1 MSMNSNMALVRRI
14 AMSVKQNHGRAF
26 LVGGYVRDKRMGKAS
41 KDLDV
46 EVHGLNLKT
55 LEKILTDVKRQTSN
69 VKRRDASGACP
80 ERSRREMRAT
90 NLVGKSFGVF
100 KIGDVD
106 VALARRDSKTAPGQG
121 RKPQVAHDL
130 NLTLDQA
137 SRRRDLTIN
146 AMYLDP
152 LTHEVLDPQ
161 GGLKDLKNKVLRH
174 VDAKRFG
181 DDPLRVLRLMQFAG
195 RFGFK
200 IHPDTVKLSRKINLK
215 HLSKERVGE
224 EWNKLLLKSP
234 NPSVGLKAAKD
245 LNIFKQLHPDLD
257 RLSVSDWK
265 SALVSADRIS
275 GRTELRATSYELR
288 YACLCYW
295 LKNDAKAKKFL
306 EQVDYPKSERQAI
319 LDLIASVRR
328 LDKHFSDYELRKTA
342 FDLKKQNL
350 CLNDVVLLAQALG
363 MTNLAKKLSRRSSQL
378 RILKSSPAPLIHG
391 RDLIKLGLKPGPHFA
406 QLLKRAMEAQ
416 WRGELKNKREAL
428 KSASS

>member
-1 MSMNSNMALVRRI
+1 MVLVRHI
-14 AMSVKQNHGRAF
+14 AESVKQQHGRAF
-26 LVGGYVRDKRMGKAS
+26 LVGGYVRDKLMGKTS

-46 EVHGLNLKT
+46 EVHGLDLKT
-55 LEKILTDVKRQTSN
+55 LEKIITNVQRTTYNVQRRATSY
-69 VKRRDASGACP
+69 
-80 ERSRREMRAT
+80 EMRAT
-90 NLVGKSFGVF
+90 SLVGKSFGVF
-100 KIGDVD
+100 KLGEVD

-121 RKPQVAHDL
+121 RKPQVAHDV
-130 NLTLDQA
+130 NLTIEQA

-146 AMYLDP
+146 ALYLDP

-161 GGLKDLKNKVLRH
+161 GGLKDLKSKILRH

-234 NPSVGLKAAKD
+234 KPSIGLKAAKD
-245 LNIFKQLHPDLD
+245 LNIFKQLHPALD
-257 RLSVSDWK
+257 QLSPADWR
-265 SALVSADRIS
+265 SSLLAADRITNIEYRIS
-275 GRTELRATSYELR
+275 RHSIFSAADIRHSKFLV
-288 YACLCYW
+288 YAGLCYW
-295 LKNDAKAKKFL
+295 FKSDTKIKKFL

-342 FDLKKQNL
+342 YDLKKHEL
-350 CLNDVVLLAQALG
+350 FLSDTVLLAQALG
-363 MTNLAKKLSRRSSQL
+363 LTALAKKTNHRASQL
-378 RILKSSPAPLIHG
+378 KILKSWPIPLIQG

-406 QLLKRAMEAQ
+406 YLLKRAMEAQ

-428 KSASS
+428 KLVMPN